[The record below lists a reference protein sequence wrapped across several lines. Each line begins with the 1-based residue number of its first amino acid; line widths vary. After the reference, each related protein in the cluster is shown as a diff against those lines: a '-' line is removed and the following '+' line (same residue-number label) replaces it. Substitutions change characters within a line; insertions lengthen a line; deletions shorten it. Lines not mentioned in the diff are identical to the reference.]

1 MLLLFIF
8 TSQRLQKVHTTTINK
23 AERVFNYY
31 GWWYQKFS
39 FPEPC
44 LNGVTPSVGR
54 ECEAFCRKKRK
65 RKGGRVRT
73 CPLGDIPKD
82 LEVPHY
88 FLFLYPDY
96 HAHATQPAHFGFLST
111 DVI

>member
-1 MLLLFIF
+1 MGSLHQWGGNVKPPL
-8 TSQRLQKVHTTTINK
+8 
-23 AERVFNYY
+23 E
-31 GWWYQKFS
+31 
-39 FPEPC
+39 
-44 LNGVTPSVGR
+44 
-54 ECEAFCRKKRK
+54 KKRK

-82 LEVPHY
+82 LEVTHY

-96 HAHATQPAHFGFLST
+96 HAHASQPVNFGFLLT